1 VLTAVVVDD
10 EPEGRWRVTDLLTLG
25 GWEVF
30 QAAGAEDAVRRTA
43 DLDPDLVVVDTS
55 AGRTQAPALFRRLR
69 RTGSRAR
76 FLIVA
81 ADAAEQLRIASAE
94 AGALACLPK
103 PVDPRLLLSFLRSR
117 TTGPAAQVTTTDSQL
132 DDIELADINEVD
144 DLHDFDID
152 DELDDRLQEIYV
164 NTLPSRLSAI
174 TTGARSGDPVAVAS
188 AAFTLAGTSGQLGH
202 PEVASLCQAI
212 AHDAR
217 RGVLAHSRLVELQT
231 LANA

>member
-1 VLTAVVVDD
+1 VVQVLTALMVDD
-10 EPEGRWRVTDLLTLG
+10 EPEGRWRVSDLLTLG

-30 QAAGAEDAVRRTA
+30 QASGAENAVRRTA

-55 AGRTQAPALFRRLR
+55 TGRTQAAALFRRLR

-81 ADAAEQLRIASAE
+81 TDASNELRAESAT

-117 TTGPAAQVTTTDSQL
+117 TTGPAAQESL
-132 DDIELADINEVD
+132 AELELADIQEVD
-144 DLHDFDID
+144 DLHDPDMAAD
-152 DELDDRLQEIYV
+152 LDDRLQEIYV
-164 NTLPSRLSAI
+164 NALPSRLSAI
-174 TTGARSGDPVAVAS
+174 TAGARSGDPVAVAS

-202 PEVASLCQAI
+202 SEVASVCQAI

-231 LANA
+231 LARA